1 MIDRQAIYILY
12 NDQVGK
18 KLVEHFYQL
27 LVVYSQNE
35 KIKPVESYLL
45 KLNDNARKKKT
56 RLVYY
61 DNHSLKEDLS
71 QFIVEEYRLSK
82 MEQKWDKFET

>member
-27 LVVYSQNE
+27 LVVYSQND
-35 KIKPVESYLL
+35 I
-45 KLNDNARKKKT
+45 ARKKKT

-82 MEQKWDKFET
+82 MEQK

>member
-1 MIDRQAIYILY
+1 MIDRRAINILY

-27 LVVYSQNE
+27 LVVYSQN
-35 KIKPVESYLL
+35 KKTKPVESYLL
-45 KLNDNARKKKT
+45 KLNDIATKKKT
-56 RLVYY
+56 RLAYY

-71 QFIVEEYRLSK
+71 QFIVEEYHLSK
-82 MEQKWDKFET
+82 MEQK

>member
-45 KLNDNARKKKT
+45 KLNDIARKICHN
-56 RLVYY
+56 L
-61 DNHSLKEDLS
+61 L
-71 QFIVEEYRLSK
+71 
-82 MEQKWDKFET
+82 

>member
-45 KLNDNARKKKT
+45 KLNDIARKKKT

-61 DNHSLKEDLS
+61 DNHSFKKERSVTIL
-71 QFIVEEYRLSK
+71 L
-82 MEQKWDKFET
+82 

>member
-18 KLVEHFYQL
+18 KLVDRFYQL

-35 KIKPVESYLL
+35 KQNLL
-45 KLNDNARKKKT
+45 K
-56 RLVYY
+56 VV
-61 DNHSLKEDLS
+61 
-71 QFIVEEYRLSK
+71 F
-82 MEQKWDKFET
+82 

>member
-45 KLNDNARKKKT
+45 KLNDIARKKKT

-71 QFIVEEYRLSK
+71 QFTVEEYRLSK
-82 MEQKWDKFET
+82 MEQK

>member
-18 KLVEHFYQL
+18 KLVERFYQL
-27 LVVYSQNE
+27 LVVYSQN
-35 KIKPVESYLL
+35 KKTKPVESCLL
-45 KLNDNARKKKT
+45 KLNDSARKNKT

-82 MEQKWDKFET
+82 IKQK

>member
-18 KLVEHFYQL
+18 KLVDRFYQL

-35 KIKPVESYLL
+35 KTKPVESCLL
-45 KLNDNARKKKT
+45 KLNDITRKKKT

-82 MEQKWDKFET
+82 IKQR